1 MDETDLTCNKTLQL
15 LHFELPRP
23 FNKKQRSTCKH
34 AGRITHSYTLE
45 RKNER
50 TSESTTQSFFP
61 TILLDVSFVIDP
73 KDLTN

>member
-23 FNKKQRSTCKH
+23 FDKKQRSTCKH

-45 RKNER
+45 
-50 TSESTTQSFFP
+50 TQKRENVR
-61 TILLDVSFVIDP
+61 INYAKLLPNNFVGCQLCD
-73 KDLTN
+73 